1 MLRVD
6 ECGSDKQVDESRH
19 DNRDLGDGEPPGLL
33 FERYREFSA
42 LATRLEADEKG
53 LGMEMHSQEFE
64 ALWERRSQLARELID
79 TPAPAIADVVFKMTI
94 VSSLVAKGEV
104 RLGLTQQCVE
114 ECERALAVETVAEQ
128 CFTVLEPALW
138 SSCQQIRQKLA
149 AAAAEDFEFSE
160 TWWDEVCEGVHAAAC
175 QQARTPVGLRAK
187 GEIFREIWLFAEE
200 TELWAALQMSYMRDF
215 GALAAARL
223 HSEGCATSRRKAG

>member
-1 MLRVD
+1 MLGLDRFF
-6 ECGSDKQVDESRH
+6 ESAN
-19 DNRDLGDGEPPGLL
+19 DDSVLGDNASWGVI
-33 FERYREFSA
+33 FDKYREFSA
-42 LATRLEADEKG
+42 LARRLEADETS
-53 LGMEMHSQEFE
+53 LGMEMHSQELE
-64 ALWERRSQLARELID
+64 ALWERRSQLARELVD

-94 VSSLVAKGEV
+94 VSSLVAEGEV

-114 ECERALAVETVAEQ
+114 ECERALPVETVGEQ
-128 CFTVLEPALW
+128 GFMALEPALW

-149 AAAAEDFEFSE
+149 ATAAEDFEFSE

-175 QQARTPVGLRAK
+175 HQARTPVGLRAK

-200 TELWAALQMSYMRDF
+200 TELWRALQMSYMRDF

-223 HSEGCATSRRKAG
+223 HSEGCATSRRKTG

>member
-6 ECGSDKQVDESRH
+6 ECGSDKQVDEFRH

-64 ALWERRSQLARELID
+64 ALWERRSQLARELVD

-104 RLGLTQQCVE
+104 RLGLTKQCGGV
-114 ECERALAVETVAEQ
+114 RAGARGRDRRRTMLHGAGACAMVHSNLPETR
-128 CFTVLEPALW
+128 
-138 SSCQQIRQKLA
+138 SGR
-149 AAAAEDFEFSE
+149 AEDFEFSE

-175 QQARTPVGLRAK
+175 HQARTPVGLRAK
-187 GEIFREIWLFAEE
+187 G
-200 TELWAALQMSYMRDF
+200 
-215 GALAAARL
+215 
-223 HSEGCATSRRKAG
+223 